1 MHGLPLTTEL
11 STGSTIN
18 LETESKLMAGDVS
31 AMGCDGMRCGWWDVM
46 RWDIMRH
53 GVIQWHEINQTKT
66 LWRMMR
72 NDCMRWHELR
82 KYEMKWD
89 EKWWDTMGTD
99 MMWEETR
106 GNPTDVSRFGQDH
119 RKRNDM
125 KWKAMSDKWWERMK
139 NDKIKATRG
148 RECASMGWAAPDP
161 QDYLAEA
168 KATPASYRLFFWIL
182 EKGGGER

>member
-1 MHGLPLTTEL
+1 M
-11 STGSTIN
+11 I
-18 LETESKLMAGDVS
+18 V
-31 AMGCDGMRCGWWDVM
+31 WDDMNWENM
-46 RWDIMRH
+46 RWN
-53 GVIQWHEINQTKT
+53 E
-66 LWRMMR
+66 MR
-72 NDCMRWHELR
+72 ND
-82 KYEMKWD
+82 
-89 EKWWDTMGTD
+89 
-99 MMWEETR
+99 ETR
-106 GNPTDVSRFGQDH
+106 WEQIWCERKRDEIPRMGQDSV
-119 RKRNDM
+119 KIIGNEMM